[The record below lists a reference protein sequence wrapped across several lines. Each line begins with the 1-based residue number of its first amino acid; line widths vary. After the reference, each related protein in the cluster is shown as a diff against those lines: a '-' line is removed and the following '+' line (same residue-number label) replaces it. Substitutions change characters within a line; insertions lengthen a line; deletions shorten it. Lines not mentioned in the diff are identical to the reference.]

1 MRSFNIIIF
10 LTKIGQSLHKSN
22 ARRARARGIMETKHR
37 IAVFMP
43 ESRPPNDRSFLL
55 HDAGNDSF
63 DFCCEERE
71 RSLNAYNKRSIGVE
85 VFDCADYDEMSESSD
100 EGFFEVFD
108 SLRCTRSRSQE
119 DCLNSFSRSY
129 LFHPSLQSERARYN
143 FQTGLTNTLRELQRS
158 KAAPRCDCAL

>member
-1 MRSFNIIIF
+1 MITSRK
-10 LTKIGQSLHKSN
+10 TKIAQFHCSEMTRTPLS
-22 ARRARARGIMETKHR
+22 
-37 IAVFMP
+37 IASFMP
-43 ESRPPNDRSFLL
+43 DSRPPSDRSSVL
-55 HDAGNDSF
+55 HDAGNDWF

-71 RSLNAYNKRSIGVE
+71 MSVKPYEKQSICVDIFG
-85 VFDCADYDEMSESSD
+85 CADCDEMSESSD
-100 EGFFEVFD
+100 ECFFEVFD
-108 SLRCTRSRSQE
+108 NLKCTRSRSQD

>member
-1 MRSFNIIIF
+1 MGRKI
-10 LTKIGQSLHKSN
+10 TKTPLS
-22 ARRARARGIMETKHR
+22 
-37 IAVFMP
+37 IASFMP
-43 ESRPPNDRSFLL
+43 DSRPPSDRSFPL

-63 DFCCEERE
+63 DSCCEERE
-71 RSLNAYNKRSIGVE
+71 RSLKAYDKHSIGVE